1 MRLKQN
7 QQTKPKL
14 SETLKSITDSDLG
27 KVQVAEQDK
36 SNKEKIE
43 VAIKE
48 AIVTKVP
55 TLKDKELKLNA
66 DLSKKSVT
74 VSAKDFE
81 GEVTLK
87 FEIETK
93 SENKWRNEPWKTIWQ
108 QNQNQKM
115 SNNQ

>member
-1 MRLKQN
+1 MLNKIKA
-7 QQTKPKL
+7 TKKK
-14 SETLKSITDSDLG
+14 LKS
-27 KVQVAEQDK
+27 
-36 SNKEKIE
+36 
-43 VAIKE
+43 AIKE

-87 FEIETK
+87 FEIEAK
-93 SENKWRNEPWKTIWQ
+93 SVKAN
-108 QNQNQKM
+108 NQNYSETLKFYYW
-115 SNNQ
+115 